1 MKKITLFIISA
12 IILVPELYAQQGKL
26 IDEIVGV
33 VGENIILE
41 SEVQMEFE
49 QMKKEFPAISDS
61 VKCDI
66 LKQQLISKLML
77 TKAQLDSIELPEG
90 HVDAELEKRIR
101 YFASQHPNG
110 EKGLEEVYGKS
121 IAEIKASNREK
132 IKSSMLIQEMQQKIM
147 KDVKVSPLDV
157 KNYFNEMGKE
167 DSLPY
172 YSAELEIAQII
183 IQPKVSIEA
192 KEIALQKITELRERI
207 MNGESFNTL
216 ALIYSDDKGS
226 AAKGGDLGYFSR
238 GDMVPEFEAAAFKLK
253 PDSISKIVETKYGYH
268 ILKLVDRKGDNI
280 NVRHILIRPQT
291 FRSDLL
297 LAKEKLDSIIWQVK
311 IDSLTFENAAKK
323 FSDDLP
329 TKSNGG
335 FITEGQIGTTKV
347 PIDELPK
354 ELYFTIEKM
363 EPGQISEPEQITMQ
377 GPDQEKAWRV
387 LYLKSESKPHVCN
400 LRDDYQKLQ
409 AMAFQK
415 KQQKAIQDW
424 VEKYKGKIYISV
436 AQSYT
441 NCPNIQVFLKK

>member
-1 MKKITLFIISA
+1 MKKVILIILCA
-12 IILVPELYAQQGKL
+12 IIFTAKLQAQQGKL

-41 SEVQMEFE
+41 SDIQMEFE
-49 QMKKEFPAISDS
+49 QVKKEFQMVSDS

-66 LKQQLISKLML
+66 LKQQLINKLML
-77 TKAQLDSIELPEG
+77 TKAQLDSIELPEER
-90 HVDAELEKRIR
+90 VEAELEKRIR

-121 IAEIKASNREK
+121 ISEIKSSNREK
-132 IKSSMLIQEMQQKIM
+132 IKSAMLVQEMQGKIVHE
-147 KDVKVSPLDV
+147 VKVSPQDI
-157 KNYFNEMGKE
+157 KNYFNEIAKQ

-183 IQPKVSIEA
+183 IHPKISKEA
-192 KEIALQKITELRERI
+192 KEIAFQKITEIRERI
-207 MNGESFNTL
+207 MSGESFNTL

-226 AAKGGDLGYFSR
+226 AVKGGELGFFSR
-238 GDMVPEFEAAAFKLK
+238 GDMVPEFEATSFKLK
-253 PDSISKIVETKYGYH
+253 PDSVSKIIETKYGYH
-268 ILKLVDRKGDNI
+268 ILKLIDRKGDNI
-280 NVRHILIRPQT
+280 NVRHVLIRPQT
-291 FRSDLL
+291 FRSDMT
-297 LAKEKLDSIIWQVK
+297 LAKEKLDSIIWQIK

-323 FSDDLP
+323 FSDDIP

-354 ELYFTIEKM
+354 ELYFIIEKM
-363 EPGQISEPEQITMQ
+363 KQGEISEPSIITLA
-377 GPDQEKAWRV
+377 GPDNEKAWRV

-409 AMAFQK
+409 AMASQK
-415 KQQKAIQDW
+415 KQQKAMQDW
-424 VEKYKGKIYISV
+424 VEKYKKKVYISI
-436 AQSYT
+436 ADSYK
-441 NCPNIQVFLKK
+441 NCPNIQKFLK